1 MAMKYLSEEW
11 LAAANEAVSRLAPAA
26 NDVGVGYIVT
36 NAPGGD
42 VAYTLVL
49 GPTTV
54 AVVIGTGSAGVT
66 LTLDW
71 VLAERIFKGEA
82 SAQRAFLDGAIRV
95 GGDVQV
101 LVGNNDAMAAVDAEL
116 AHLRSQT
123 V

>member
-1 MAMKYLSEEW
+1 MAMIYLSAEW
-11 LAAANEAVSRLAPAA
+11 LAAANDAVSHLEPTADPI
-26 NDVGVGYIVT
+26 GVGYIVT
-36 NAPGGD
+36 NTPEGD

-49 GPTTV
+49 GSTAV
-54 AVVIGTGSAGVT
+54 AVLIGTDSAGVT

-71 VLAERIFKGEA
+71 DLAQRIFKGEE
-82 SAQRAFLDGAIRV
+82 SAQRAFLEGAIRV
-95 GGDVQV
+95 GGDVQL